1 MQNVIPVSGRNPNG
15 HSGGLIRAALA
26 GTEGTRRWS
35 FRYSLLDKS
44 NNMLIEDLDNVIAGK
59 VEQNW
64 LNDIKRTATFT
75 IRDTGNIDFLAD
87 HIMPRARL
95 HLQPYGPE
103 DWVEWPLGVFLLSS
117 PKRKAESTGLVIRE
131 VQGFDQL
138 QFFADDAPPNR
149 YTIAKNANI
158 INAVSALIG
167 TGGST
172 GKVVTPNTATMD
184 VARSWDP
191 GTTRLR
197 IINDLLA
204 RVNYNSLSFNE
215 VGQAV
220 VSPYIT
226 PDKRAAEWIYAD
238 DDFGLL
244 VPGAEQT
251 LDLGSVPNQ
260 VTLVCSD
267 PDRPLMVATATNN
280 NPASPVS
287 TVRRG
292 RVIERV
298 DQEQDAPNLLYLQAK
313 AQIALVRASQ
323 IYESVDFETAL
334 NPLHS
339 GNDVYRLRYG
349 PLALNSLYVEQAWS
363 MELRVG
369 AFMRHTARRVT
380 AA

>member
-1 MQNVIPVSGRNPNG
+1 MQNLVPVSGRNPNSHTPG
-15 HSGGLIRAALA
+15 EIRNALA
-26 GTEGTRRWS
+26 GISGTRRWS

-44 NNMLIEDLDNVIAGK
+44 NKLLVEDLDNVIAGK

-75 IRDTGNIDFLAD
+75 IRDTGGIDFLAD

-95 HLQPYGPE
+95 HLAPYGAE

-117 PKRKAESTGLVIRE
+117 PKRTADSTGLVTRE

-138 QFFADDAPPNR
+138 QFFADDAPPSR
-149 YTIAKNANI
+149 YTVAKNANVI
-158 INAVSALIG
+158 GAVSTLLG
-167 TGGST
+167 TGS
-172 GKVVTPNTATMD
+172 KVVTPSSVLMD
-184 VARSWDP
+184 VAQSWEP

-215 VGQAV
+215 TGQAI
-220 VSPYIT
+220 VSPYVM

-238 DDFGLL
+238 DDYGLL
-244 VPGAEQT
+244 VPGGEQT
-251 LDLGSVPNQ
+251 LDLASVPNRI
-260 VTLVCSD
+260 TLVCSD
-267 PDRPLMVATATNN
+267 PDRPLKIGVATNT
-280 NPASPVS
+280 NPANPTS

-292 RVIERV
+292 RIINMVQ
-298 DQEQDAPNLLYLQAK
+298 QEQDAPNSTYLQTK
-313 AQIALVRASQ
+313 AQVMLFRASQ
-323 IYESVDFETAL
+323 VYESVQFETGL

-349 PLALNSLYVEQAWS
+349 PLALNSLYNEQSWS
-363 MELRVG
+363 MELKAG
-369 AFMRHTARRVT
+369 AKMQHVARRVVQL
-380 AA
+380 